1 MTGPWRFAFST
12 LAESSVRWRMR
23 SMSRQRSWTFL
34 LYGSIFVLAFTSIF
48 ELSKYLSSSR
58 WPSHGRPAPPQRRLV
73 SLNRAHTPSSAT
85 HLTPAQNLLFD
96 PVLAYSTFLGGD
108 DSAFPDGTPAQY
120 AAVVFVDGPGNLYV
134 AGQTNSANFPVT
146 PGVVEPKNSGA
157 GFLSKLDPTGQTLI
171 FSTYIDGLQGVS
183 VMTVDIAGDIY
194 VAGPATLPN
203 TSGIP
208 TLPIPA
214 GSTPFQATP
223 RGIGI
228 IKLNNT
234 ATSVLSATYLG
245 GSADINTL
253 GGLAIDSSDNLYVT
267 GSTDSNDF
275 PTHAALQSSL
285 GTSGQNAFVTVLDPT
300 LTTAVYSTY
309 LGLNSSALS
318 GIGPHAIA
326 VDAAKN
332 AYIVGLA
339 TTGFPVTSGTCTVVA
354 PSSCAFVA
362 KLNPAGSSLL
372 FATYLGTNQAQGN
385 AVAVDSSQNIYI
397 SGGTFTGFP
406 EVNPVP
412 MFPSCSTPRADFGF
426 VSEINA
432 AGTLTFSTCTSIPL
446 TNLVLDSSANMYV
459 AASGYQSLPLKNPV
473 QSNFTQQTPFLL
485 AVNPNTSSLVFSS
498 YLGGAEPGEGE
509 TLTDLGVDARGNIY
523 AAGYS
528 PDEVFPNLPVF
539 NALQPVSG
547 VTLPCPTNPC
557 FGAGTSAIL
566 LKVAP
571 TNAAAAAVAPAVVTF
586 QPQQV
591 GTPAGTSAVTVFN
604 LGSAALTV
612 SNATASG
619 DFSIQ
624 NGCTTVAPAGGICAI
639 QVTFTPTA
647 LGTRTGTLTITDNS
661 AGSPH
666 VVQLTGTGG
675 ATSATL
681 SPASL
686 TFNSQVANTI
696 SNSQQ
701 VTLTNSGAIAL
712 QISHIDVTGPF
723 SETNQCGVTLGA
735 GQGCFITLYFT
746 PTTASAATGTLTV
759 TDSAANS
766 PQTVS
771 LSGSGAS
778 SLGLVIGTNGSSAAT
793 VAAGATATF
802 ALSVGGQGIGGSA
815 TVTCAFGFRGLSSAP
830 AGTVCNVPTMVNL
843 SVTTASALN
852 VSVTTTARSHLLPI
866 GFTPTPWFWALAVLV
881 CLALFTAASA
891 PPSRKLRWCWAAP
904 LIALALC
911 GCGGGGSPTNPSGGT
926 PAGTYTL
933 GITVAKSGATSQT
946 QDLTLTVR

>member
-1 MTGPWRFAFST
+1 
-12 LAESSVRWRMR
+12 MR

-34 LYGSIFVLAFTSIF
+34 LYGSLFTLALTSSF
-48 ELSKYLSSSR
+48 ELSKHLSPNH
-58 WPSHGRPAPPQRRLV
+58 WPNHGGPALPQRRLV
-73 SLNRAHTPSSAT
+73 SRNRPRTPRFAT
-85 HLTPAQNLLFD
+85 HPTPAQNLLFD

-108 DSAFPDGTPAQY
+108 NVAFPSGAAAQY
-120 AAVVFVDGPGNLYV
+120 PAVVFVDASGNLYV
-134 AGQTNSANFPVT
+134 AGQTDSANFPVT
-146 PGVVEPKNSGA
+146 PGVVGPKNSGA
-157 GFLSKLDPTGQTLI
+157 GFLSKLDPTGQSLV

-183 VMTVDIAGDIY
+183 AMTVDASGDIY

-208 TLPIPA
+208 TLPIPP

-223 RGIGI
+223 QGVGI
-228 IKLNNT
+228 IKLNSS
-234 ATSVLSATYLG
+234 ATSVLNATYLG
-245 GSADINTL
+245 GSADNNTL
-253 GGLAIDSSDNLYVT
+253 GGLAVDSSDHLYVT

-275 PTHAALQSSL
+275 PTHAALQGSL
-285 GTSGQNAFVTVLDPT
+285 GSSGNNVFVTVLDPT

-318 GIGPHAIA
+318 GTGPHAIT

-332 AYIVGLA
+332 AYVVGLA
-339 TTGFPVTSGTCTVVA
+339 TTGFPVTFGTCTVAA
-354 PSSCAFVA
+354 PATCAFVA
-362 KLNPAGSSLL
+362 KLNPAGSTLL
-372 FATYLGTNQAQGN
+372 FAAYLGTDQAQGN

-397 SGGTFTGFP
+397 SGETFSGFP
-406 EVNPVP
+406 EVNPLP
-412 MFPSCSTPRADFGF
+412 MFPSCSTPRAVLGF
-426 VSEINA
+426 ISEINA

-459 AASGYQSLPLKNPV
+459 AATGYQNLPLKNPI
-473 QSNFTQQTPFLL
+473 QSNFTSQTPFIL
-485 AVNPNTSSLVFSS
+485 AINPNTSSLVFSS
-498 YLGGAEPGEGE
+498 YLGGAELGEGE
-509 TLTDLGVDARGNIY
+509 SLTDLGVDASGNIY

-528 PDEVFPNLPVF
+528 PDEVFPNFPAF

-571 TNAAAAAVAPAVVTF
+571 TNAAAAAVAPAVITF

-591 GTPAGTSAVTVFN
+591 GTPTSTSGLTVSN

-612 SNATASG
+612 SDATASG

-624 NGCTTVAPAGGICAI
+624 NGCTTVAPAGGTCDI
-639 QVTFTPTA
+639 QVTFTPSA

-666 VVQLTGTGG
+666 KVQLTGTGG
-675 ATSATL
+675 DTSATL
-681 SPASL
+681 SPSRLA
-686 TFNSQVANTI
+686 FNSQVPDTI

-701 VTLTNSGAIAL
+701 VTLTNSGPIAL
-712 QISHIDVTGPF
+712 QISHIDVIGPF

-735 GQGCFITLYFT
+735 GQGCFITVNFT
-746 PTTASAATGTLTV
+746 PTTAGAATGTLTV
-759 TDSAANS
+759 TDSASDN

-771 LSGSGAS
+771 LSGSGAP
-778 SLGLVIGTNGSSAAT
+778 SLGLVIGPNGSFTAT
-793 VAAGATATF
+793 VAAGATARYS
-802 ALSVGGQGIGGSA
+802 LSIGGQGIGGSA

-830 AGTVCNVPTMVNL
+830 AGTVCNVPAMVNL
-843 SVTTASALN
+843 SATTASALN
-852 VSVTTTARSHLLPI
+852 VSVTTTARSHLFPVPFAL
-866 GFTPTPWFWALAVLV
+866 TPWLWALAVLL
-881 CLALFTAASA
+881 CLALFTAAST
-891 PPSRKLRWCWAAP
+891 PPSRKLRWCLAAP
-904 LIALALC
+904 LLALGLY
-911 GCGGGGSPTNPSGGT
+911 GCGGGGSVAPGGGT

-933 GITVAKSGATSQT
+933 GITVAKSGATAQT
-946 QDLTLTVR
+946 QDLTLTVQ